1 MDSNENP
8 GVKDPKVIL
17 TVRDLED
24 IRSFAIKHYNDLDPR
39 KLKMDDSQFR
49 TYCYTMAVQ
58 GWLRSKGLLKII
70 LD

>member
-1 MDSNENP
+1 MDDKNKPIS
-8 GVKDPKVIL
+8 DPHVIL
-17 TVRDLED
+17 TRVDLEE
-24 IRSFAIKHYNDLDPR
+24 IRSSAIKHYTDLNPQ

-58 GWLRSKGLLKII
+58 GWLRHKGLLKII

>member
-1 MDSNENP
+1 MDQNDS
-8 GVKDPKVIL
+8 GIKDPRVIL
-17 TVRDLED
+17 TVCDLEQ
-24 IRSFAIKHYNDLDPR
+24 IRSAAIKHYNDLDPR

-58 GWLRSKGLLKII
+58 GWLRHKGLLKII